1 MAQARQKHI
10 SAIDASDQLL
20 KLAQQHC
27 PSSGHIRKIEQHR
40 RALAH
45 LRRMVMYAINNPQID
60 FDSMLRAQ
68 CS

>member
-10 SAIDASDQLL
+10 AAIDAADQLF

-27 PSSGHIRKIEQHR
+27 QDPGAIRKIEQHR

-45 LRRMVMYAINNPQID
+45 LRRMTLYALNNPQID
-60 FDSMLRAQ
+60 FDSLLAAQ
-68 CS
+68 CG